1 MNPMAPLPKAYGLT
15 GGIST
20 GKSIVAGF
28 FRKWRVPVIEA
39 DLISREICQKGE
51 EGWKRIKEV
60 FGENVFDPDG
70 TLNRQKLG
78 ELVFS
83 DAKKRKLLET
93 ITHPLIMENVRRQIR
108 AYFDDGQPLVLVE
121 AALFFEAGYD
131 KEFHGMIVV
140 TCKPEQQIKRLCDR
154 SGIGKDKALQMISS
168 QMPLSE
174 KVKRATFVID
184 NSGSLEQTEEAA
196 QQVFDKI
203 KPKKERKTPRWN

>member
-1 MNPMAPLPKAYGLT
+1 MAPLPKAYGLT

-20 GKSIVAGF
+20 GKSTVADF
-28 FRKWRVPVIEA
+28 FKKRGVPVIEA

-60 FGENVFDPDG
+60 FGESVFEPDG

-93 ITHPLIMENVRRQIR
+93 LTHPLIMESVRRKIR
-108 AYFDDGQPLVLVE
+108 AYFDEGQPLVLVE
-121 AALFFEAGYD
+121 AALLFEAGYE

-140 TCKPEQQIKRLCDR
+140 TCKSEQQIKRLCDR
-154 SGIGKDKALQMISS
+154 SGMSKDKALQMIGS

-184 NSGSLEQTEEAA
+184 NSGTLEETEKSA
-196 QQVFDKI
+196 QEVFDKI
-203 KPKKERKTPRWN
+203 KAKKERKTPRWN